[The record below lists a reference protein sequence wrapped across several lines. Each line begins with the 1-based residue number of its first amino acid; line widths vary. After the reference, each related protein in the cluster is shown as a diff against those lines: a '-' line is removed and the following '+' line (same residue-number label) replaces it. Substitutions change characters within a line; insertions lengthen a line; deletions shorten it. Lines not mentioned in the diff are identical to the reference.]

1 MTELHRTRTELT
13 IALLGVL
20 FALLPVVDRIGD
32 TGFTILNFRMRLIY
46 AYTTFALLL
55 ALAVYLFM
63 LNVIRARSSG
73 LIDVVARYSL
83 AAALALPI
91 VYVALML
98 VAALIGLINELGV
111 SRDILEG
118 LVSALLGGITAL
130 LVPILTQWLSRTLA
144 RQEQSARS
152 IDLAAS
158 GVEEL
163 AQAQRGLT
171 LGLPQVAV
179 LSAWNALEKR
189 LRLLLAAKGVEQQ
202 GTLGDLIRAATLGE
216 VISQQ
221 DAALIN
227 DARLLRNRAVHV
239 GEPIR
244 QEEAAWIVNA
254 ITGLL
259 SRLRGPR
266 SVTLPG

>member
-111 SRDILEG
+111 
-118 LVSALLGGITAL
+118 
-130 LVPILTQWLSRTLA
+130 
-144 RQEQSARS
+144 
-152 IDLAAS
+152 
-158 GVEEL
+158 
-163 AQAQRGLT
+163 
-171 LGLPQVAV
+171 
-179 LSAWNALEKR
+179 
-189 LRLLLAAKGVEQQ
+189 
-202 GTLGDLIRAATLGE
+202 
-216 VISQQ
+216 
-221 DAALIN
+221 
-227 DARLLRNRAVHV
+227 
-239 GEPIR
+239 
-244 QEEAAWIVNA
+244 
-254 ITGLL
+254 
-259 SRLRGPR
+259 
-266 SVTLPG
+266 